1 MTQKTKKQIRDEI
14 MSAMTTQSWDR
25 PGLTLYVDNM
35 LCQLCPELEQQV
47 PDKSVCTDTVLFEGD
62 KRAHLQ
68 VVAATRDGKA
78 PYRYVVETENE
89 TYDSEDNDG
98 DVYDDQATCLKVAF
112 QAAQDMIQDTLA

>member
-1 MTQKTKKQIRDEI
+1 MEQKTKKQIRDEI

-35 LCQLCPELEQQV
+35 LCQLCPELEQLV

-62 KRAHLQ
+62 KRVHLK

-78 PYRYVVETENE
+78 PYKYVVETEHE
-89 TYDSEDNDG
+89 IYDSEDDDG
-98 DVYDDQATCLKVAF
+98 DVYDDQATCLNVAF
-112 QAAQDMIQDTLA
+112 QTAQDMLQDTLV